1 VAEGRPRFS
10 TKRVV
15 PSCHVSIL
23 DAGRPC
29 ELGATACAGGSRYGR
44 PCLADQW
51 CICIVDTADGVWIRV
66 EVGSSR
72 GVPAEAIQITIS
84 TRCARDGVAAAV
96 PLNRGLKVTYKILL
110 NNLCKGIRWAK
121 TSSSAP
127 AVRAWRSDFQ
137 ILIQFLFDC
146 LFVHNCIGEV

>member
-1 VAEGRPRFS
+1 
-10 TKRVV
+10 
-15 PSCHVSIL
+15 
-23 DAGRPC
+23 
-29 ELGATACAGGSRYGR
+29 
-44 PCLADQW
+44 
-51 CICIVDTADGVWIRV
+51 
-66 EVGSSR
+66 
-72 GVPAEAIQITIS
+72 VPAEAIQITIS